1 LYVIPSYACSRLFR
15 AATRS
20 SIIDD
25 LKGKR
30 AIGLADIAYHY
41 FDFRDSKKQDCYGL
55 LSSLVLQL
63 SFQSDSSSQILSKL
77 YSDIGPSITPTLI
90 ALKTCIKDMLSQ
102 PGQGPIYII
111 VDGLDECPNPPGTR
125 SARGKV
131 LELIKELVDLQL
143 PNVHL
148 CVASRPEID
157 IRKALES
164 LNILQLSLHD
174 EPGQEADIVTYIRSV
189 VNSKNGPDWTEEDE
203 NLVVKTLS
211 QKANGK

>member
-1 LYVIPSYACSRLFR
+1 
-15 AATRS
+15 
-20 SIIDD
+20 
-25 LKGKR
+25 
-30 AIGLADIAYHY
+30 
-41 FDFRDSKKQDCYGL
+41 
-55 LSSLVLQL
+55 
-63 SFQSDSSSQILSKL
+63 
-77 YSDIGPSITPTLI
+77 
-90 ALKTCIKDMLSQ
+90 MLSQ

-131 LELIKELVDLQL
+131 LELIKELVNLQL

-189 VNSKNGPDWTEEDE
+189 VNSNNGPDWTAEDE

-211 QKANGK
+211 QRANGM

>member
-1 LYVIPSYACSRLFR
+1 MFVRGYSERLH
-15 AATRS
+15 TRS
-20 SIIDD
+20 AVIDD
-25 LKGKR
+25 LRGKR

-63 SFQSDSSSQILSKL
+63 SFQSDSCSQVLSKL
-77 YSDIGPSITPTLI
+77 YSDNGPLIKPTLI
-90 ALKTCIKDMLSQ
+90 ALKTCMKDMLSQ
-102 PGQGPIYII
+102 SGQGPIYII

-131 LELIKELVDLQL
+131 LEVIKELVDLQL

-148 CVASRPEID
+148 CFASRPEID
-157 IRKALES
+157 IQKVLES
-164 LNILQLSLHD
+164 LNPVQICLHD
-174 EPGQEADIVTYIRSV
+174 EPGQEADIVTYITSV
-189 VNSKNGPDWTEEDE
+189 VNSNNVLGWTEEDE

-211 QKANGK
+211 QKANGM

>member
-1 LYVIPSYACSRLFR
+1 MSPCVCSRLFR

-25 LKGKR
+25 IKGKH
-30 AIGLADIAYHY
+30 AIGLADIAYYY
-41 FDFRDSKKQDCYGL
+41 FDFRESKKQDCYGL
-55 LSSLVLQL
+55 LSSLGLQL
-63 SFQSDSSSQILSKL
+63 SVQSDSCSKILSKL
-77 YSDIGPSITPTLI
+77 YSDHGPVLTPTLI

-111 VDGLDECPNPPGTR
+111 IDGLDECPNPPGAR
-125 SARGKV
+125 SARSKV

-143 PNVHL
+143 SDVHL

-164 LNILQLSLHD
+164 SDALQLSLHD
-174 EPGQEADIVTYIRSV
+174 EPGQVADIVTYIKSFV
-189 VNSKNGPDWTEEDE
+189 KSNNVPDWTEEDE
-203 NLVVKTLS
+203 NLVMNTLS
-211 QKANGK
+211 QKANGM

>member
-1 LYVIPSYACSRLFR
+1 MFELFR

-20 SIIDD
+20 TIIDD
-25 LKGKR
+25 IKGKH
-30 AIGLADIAYHY
+30 AIGLADIAYYY

-63 SFQSDSSSQILSKL
+63 SVQSDSRSKILSKL
-77 YSDIGPSITPTLI
+77 YSDNGPVLTPTVI
-90 ALKTCIKDMLSQ
+90 ALETCIKDMLSQ
-102 PGQGPIYII
+102 PGQGPIYIL

-125 SARGKV
+125 SSRGKV

-157 IRKALES
+157 IQKALES
-164 LNILQLSLHD
+164 LSPVQICLHD
-174 EPGQEADIVTYIRSV
+174 EHGQEADIVTYITSV
-189 VNSKNGPDWTEEDE
+189 VNSKNVPDWTEEDE

-211 QKANGK
+211 RKANGM

>member
-1 LYVIPSYACSRLFR
+1 MSSCVCSRLFI

-20 SIIDD
+20 TIIDD
-25 LKGKR
+25 IKGKH
-30 AIGLADIAYHY
+30 AIELADIAYYY

-63 SFQSDSSSQILSKL
+63 SVQSDSRSKFLSKL
-77 YSDIGPSITPTLI
+77 YSDNGPVLTPTVVELE
-90 ALKTCIKDMLSQ
+90 TCIKDMLSQ
-102 PGQGPIYII
+102 PGQGPVYII

-148 CVASRPEID
+148 CVASRPEMD
-157 IRKALES
+157 IQKVLES
-164 LNILQLSLHD
+164 LNPVQICLHN
-174 EPGQEADIVTYIRSV
+174 EPGQEADIVTYITSV
-189 VNSKNGPDWTEEDE
+189 VNSNNGPDWTEEDE

-211 QKANGK
+211 QKAKGM

>member
-1 LYVIPSYACSRLFR
+1 MISSSLYLRLFR

-20 SIIDD
+20 AIIDD
-25 LKGKR
+25 VKGKH
-30 AIGLADIAYHY
+30 AIGLADVAYYY
-41 FDFRDSKKQDCYGL
+41 FDFRDPKKQDCDGL

-63 SFQSDSSSQILSKL
+63 SVQSDSCSKILSKL
-77 YSDIGPSITPTLI
+77 YLDNGPVLTPTLI

-125 SARGKV
+125 SPRGEV
-131 LELIKELVDLQL
+131 LELIKELIDLQL
-143 PNVHL
+143 PTVHV

-157 IRKALES
+157 IRKAFES
-164 LNILQLSLHD
+164 LDALQLSLHD
-174 EPGQEADIVTYIRSV
+174 EPGQEADIVTYITSV
-189 VNSKNGPDWTEEDE
+189 VNSKNVPDWTEEDE

-211 QKANGK
+211 QKANGM

>member
-1 LYVIPSYACSRLFR
+1 MSSCVCSSLFR

-20 SIIDD
+20 TIIDD
-25 LKGKR
+25 IKGKH
-30 AIGLADIAYHY
+30 AIGLADIAYYY

-63 SFQSDSSSQILSKL
+63 SVQSDSRSKILSKL
-77 YSDIGPSITPTLI
+77 YSDNGSVLTPTVT
-90 ALKTCIKDMLSQ
+90 ALETCLKDMLSQ

-157 IRKALES
+157 IQKVLES
-164 LNILQLSLHD
+164 LNAVQISLHD
-174 EPGQEADIVTYIRSV
+174 EPGQEADIVTYIKSV
-189 VNSKNGPDWTEEDE
+189 VNSNNVPDWTEEDE

-211 QKANGK
+211 QKANGM

>member
-1 LYVIPSYACSRLFR
+1 MLFR

-20 SIIDD
+20 AIIDYIQ
-25 LKGKR
+25 GKH
-30 AIGLADIAYHY
+30 AIGLADIAYYY

-63 SFQSDSSSQILSKL
+63 SVQSDSSSRILSKL
-77 YSDIGPSITPTLI
+77 YSDVGPVLTPTVN

-125 SARGKV
+125 SARGEV
-131 LELIKELVDLQL
+131 QELIKELVDLQL
-143 PNVHL
+143 PNLHL
-148 CVASRPEID
+148 CVASRPEMD

-164 LNILQLSLHD
+164 LDVLQLSLHD
-174 EPGQEADIVTYIRSV
+174 EPGQEADIVTYITSV
-189 VNSKNGPDWTEEDE
+189 VNSNNVPDWTEEDE

-211 QKANGK
+211 QKANGM

>member
-1 LYVIPSYACSRLFR
+1 MVSSCICSRLFR

-20 SIIDD
+20 AIIDD
-25 LKGKR
+25 IKR
-30 AIGLADIAYHY
+30 KHAIGLADIAYYY

-63 SFQSDSSSQILSKL
+63 SIQSDSRSKILSKL
-77 YSDIGPSITPTLI
+77 YSDNGPVLTPTLI
-90 ALKTCIKDMLSQ
+90 ALEACIKDMLSQ
-102 PGQGPIYII
+102 PGQGPIYIV
-111 VDGLDECPNPPGTR
+111 VDGLDECPNPPGTQ

-157 IRKALES
+157 IQKALES
-164 LNILQLSLHD
+164 LNPVQISLHD
-174 EPGQEADIVTYIRSV
+174 EPGQEADIVTYITSV
-189 VNSKNGPDWTEEDE
+189 VNSKNVLDWTEEDE

-211 QKANGK
+211 QKANGM